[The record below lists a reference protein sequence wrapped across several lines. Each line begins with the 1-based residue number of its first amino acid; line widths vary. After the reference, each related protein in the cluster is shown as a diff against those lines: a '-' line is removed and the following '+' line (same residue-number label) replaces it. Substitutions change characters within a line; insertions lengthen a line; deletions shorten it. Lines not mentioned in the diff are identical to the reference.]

1 MTLEHLIIPPIL
13 AVFGVGIPFAIF
25 EGEYEA
31 AIVAGL
37 VVVLVKLGDLAVDRL
52 QKKNGGNGASSTYP
66 QCMVHASQVTAA
78 LEELKAATKELRT
91 ASESLSKLSGKLEV
105 LVNVMH
111 GREI

>member
-1 MTLEHLIIPPIL
+1 MMLDHIVILPLL
-13 AVFGVGIPFAIF
+13 AVIGALIPLAIF
-25 EGEYEA
+25 EGPYEA

-37 VVVLVKLGDLAVDRL
+37 VVVLVKLGDLAVDKI
-52 QKKNGGNGASSTYP
+52 QGKKVGNGTGGYP
-66 QCMVHASQVTAA
+66 QCMVHASQVTTA